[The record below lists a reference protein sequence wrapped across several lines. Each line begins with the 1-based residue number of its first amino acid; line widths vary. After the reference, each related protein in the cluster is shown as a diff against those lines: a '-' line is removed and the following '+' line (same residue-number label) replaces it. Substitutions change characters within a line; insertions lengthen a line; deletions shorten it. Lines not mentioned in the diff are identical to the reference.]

1 MNARLNHLYHKMI
14 GFDAGDPALIQH
26 FTKVHAY
33 TCLIADGENLD
44 ERTRE
49 ILEAAAIVHDI
60 AIPLCREKY
69 GSDAGN
75 LQEKES
81 PALIEGMFKGTDFD
95 VDFINRISWL
105 AAHHHTYNP
114 IEGIDH
120 QILVEADFIV
130 NAYESSHS
138 KEAKEN
144 TLNNIFRTETG
155 KKIYRTMFGMQG

>member
-1 MNARLNHLYHKMI
+1 MNARLNQLYHKMI
-14 GFDAGDPALIQH
+14 EFDAGDPTLIQH

-33 TCLIADGENLD
+33 ACLIADGENLD
-44 ERTRE
+44 AHTRE

-81 PALIEGMFKGTDFD
+81 PALIEKMFAGTDFD
-95 VDFINRISWL
+95 EDFIARISRL

-130 NAYESSHS
+130 NAHESNHS
-138 KEAKEN
+138 PEARQN
-144 TLNNIFRTETG
+144 TLTNIYRTETG
-155 KKIYRTMFGMQG
+155 KKIYRTMFGM

>member
-1 MNARLNHLYHKMI
+1 MNARLNRLYHRMI
-14 GFDAGDPALIQH
+14 AFDAGDPALIQH

-33 TCLIADGENLD
+33 ACLIADGERLN
-44 ERTRE
+44 EPARE

-60 AIPLCREKY
+60 AIPTCREKY

-75 LQEKES
+75 LQERES
-81 PALIEGMFKGTDFD
+81 PALIEEIFENLGFESAF
-95 VDFINRISWL
+95 VNRVSWL

-120 QILVEADFIV
+120 RILVEADFLV

-138 KEAKEN
+138 DEARRN
-144 TLNNIFRTETG
+144 TLNNIFKTETG
-155 KKIYRTMFGMQG
+155 RKIYRIMFGL